1 MGRSPDPHRHEV
13 GVDVDEALAWRDEAW
28 AAWASA
34 EAGAFIRE
42 RLARVL
48 DALSDLPQAAGR
60 LPEGGRGFEVSVRL
74 TDDAGIRPLNARW
87 RGRDRPT
94 DVLSFPLGEGAFPG
108 LHPEVL
114 GDAVVSVET
123 AAAQAPLHGLDLGEE
138 VHFLLVHAALHL
150 LGFDHQ
156 RDDERA
162 VMEALEQRIWE
173 ASGGEGRIR

>member
-1 MGRSPDPHRHEV
+1 MGRSPDPHRHDV
-13 GVDVDEALAWRDEAW
+13 AVDVDEALVQRGEPWARW
-28 AAWASA
+28 AAG
-34 EAGAFIRE
+34 EAGAFIQE
-42 RLARVL
+42 RLTRAL
-48 DALSDLPQAAGR
+48 DALSDLPQAAPR

-74 TDDAGIRPLNARW
+74 TDDEGIRPLNARW
-87 RGRDRPT
+87 RGRDHPT
-94 DVLSFPLGEGAFPG
+94 DVLSFPLGEGDFPD

-123 AAAQAPLHGLDLGEE
+123 AAAQASPHGLDLSEE
-138 VHFLLVHAALHL
+138 VHFLLIHAALHL